1 MSLFGELRRRISS
14 FFRRDDIDRDLRAEM
29 EFHRDMKTEKYRS
42 QGIEESEARARA
54 RRQFGN
60 ATLLQETGREAWGWT
75 GVEQFLQDVRV
86 ALRSMRKTPSF
97 TTASVLTLAL
107 GIGAT
112 VAVFGIVNAV
122 LLRPF
127 PYKDAGRLMIAP
139 VSVPDF
145 RDLRASTN
153 TLDDLAIWAS
163 NLYAVRFGD
172 DTEQILGAIVSD
184 RFFPMLGTAEL
195 GRTLSAE
202 DASQPVAVISHRLW
216 TTRFGAVS
224 SALGRTI
231 TANNDTFTIIG
242 VMPADFQFPNGDYQL
257 WVPFEHAMRA
267 TPGQAENRAF
277 RIFRT
282 LAHLKPGATRAQVRS
297 EAAAISARL
306 AKDYPDTNAESPL
319 RFTPLR
325 EWIIGDTGTELA
337 MLMAIAVFV
346 LIIAC
351 TNVTNLM
358 LARAVARTREFG
370 VRVSL
375 GAGGLRLLHQK
386 LTESAVLALCGGA
399 LGVAL
404 AWWVLGLARRFIAAD
419 LPRIST
425 ASIDAS
431 VL

>member
-1 MSLFGELRRRISS
+1 MSWFGELRRRISS

-224 SALGRTI
+224 SCRRMRSQFFGSPESFAGMSVHVPSSRLPCSRTVSSP
-231 TANNDTFTIIG
+231 FR
-242 VMPADFQFPNGDYQL
+242 FSFSSSY
-257 WVPFEHAMRA
+257 VPLS
-267 TPGQAENRAF
+267 Q
-277 RIFRT
+277 
-282 LAHLKPGATRAQVRS
+282 
-297 EAAAISARL
+297 
-306 AKDYPDTNAESPL
+306 
-319 RFTPLR
+319 
-325 EWIIGDTGTELA
+325 
-337 MLMAIAVFV
+337 
-346 LIIAC
+346 
-351 TNVTNLM
+351 
-358 LARAVARTREFG
+358 
-370 VRVSL
+370 
-375 GAGGLRLLHQK
+375 
-386 LTESAVLALCGGA
+386 
-399 LGVAL
+399 
-404 AWWVLGLARRFIAAD
+404 
-419 LPRIST
+419 IST
-425 ASIDAS
+425 VPAPYCPFGISPSKVA
-431 VL
+431 